1 MSDLKPVQGA
11 PVLSVSGL
19 AKTYAGV
26 TALDGVDLAIRP
38 GETVAVVGESGSGK
52 STLARCITRLTE
64 PSRGTVTL
72 GDVELTS
79 LPKRALWQAYRD
91 IQMVFQDPLTSL
103 NPRTTAGDTVEEPRS
118 LHTDLG
124 RAGRRAEVRRLFE
137 EVRLA
142 PELMDRYPRRLS
154 GGQRQR
160 VSIARALAVQP
171 SVLVL
176 DEPTS
181 ALDMSVRGSVLDLL
195 ARIQRERDLGYL
207 LISHDLGSVRRLADR
222 VMVMYLGAVLE
233 EGTTEEV
240 FGAPRHPYTKALL
253 SASPSLEVGAPQRRL
268 RLIGETSR
276 AAMHAGC
283 RLSPRCPL
291 AEDGCRR
298 AEPTLVPVSATHH
311 VACPVVENS
320 SPEPIRE

>member
-1 MSDLKPVQGA
+1 MPEQEPA
-11 PVLSVSGL
+11 VLSVAGL
-19 AKTYAGV
+19 AKTYGGV

-38 GETVAVVGESGSGK
+38 GETLAVVGESGSGK

-64 PSRGTVTL
+64 PTRGTVTL

-79 LPKRALWQAYRD
+79 LPKRALWQAYSD

-103 NPRTTAGDTVEEPRS
+103 NPRMTAAETVAEPLS
-118 LHTDLG
+118 LHTDLD
-124 RAGRRAEVRRLFE
+124 RSQRRAEVRRLFE

-142 PELMDRYPRRLS
+142 PDLMDRYPRRLS

-195 ARIQRERDLGYL
+195 ARIQRERGLGYL

-233 EGTTEEV
+233 EGTTDEV
-240 FGAPRHPYTKALL
+240 FSAPRHPYTKALL
-253 SASPSLEVGAPQRRL
+253 SASPSLEVGAPPRRL

-291 AEDGCRR
+291 AEEQCRR
-298 AEPTLVPVSATHH
+298 VEPTLTPVSPTHH